1 MKKLYF
7 ILLFLLS
14 LFFQWRDGGVSV
26 ETHTPRALAW
36 GEEDED
42 EKNED
47 KDKDKDK
54 DEDKDEDPYDP
65 PGGGTIIIVIGP
77 PRDNGYPPSDEP
89 SGWDYGRGDG
99 NDDSWQLW
107 DPNEPLEPSIKCEGE
122 RCPICE
128 KFIQG
133 TITHGSNCPM
143 CPGHEEEKK
152 PCNDIIKNQ
161 VIQNYMNDLIN
172 GRMAANPNMEHGD
185 LRRADG
191 TWKEKPNSES
201 SVKSQFKEGEKYTHS
216 FHSHPASS
224 GYMIFPSGADLFTL
238 WRTFE
243 GGYMQDASEFVYG
256 IIGTNTSVMIKI
268 KDTTAL
274 KNYMSRFEGEDKKDK
289 FERDYDNAIERG
301 KPKPYDDLL
310 HKSAAFCEKMGL
322 EMVASK
328 DGDTG
333 SREQDTD
340 AREWRELDNG
350 ELKNIDCE

>member
-42 EKNED
+42 EKNE
-47 KDKDKDK
+47 DKDKDK

-172 GRMAANPNMEHGD
+172 GRMAAQPDMEHGD
-185 LRRADG
+185 LIRADG
-191 TWKEKPNSES
+191 TWQSKTGGDHSIDYS
-201 SVKSQFKEGEKYTHS
+201 LKSGVEYTHS

-224 GYMIFPSGADLFTL
+224 GYMICPSGADLFAL
-238 WRTFE
+238 WQMYN
-243 GGYMQDASEFVYG
+243 GGYMQDATEFVFG

-274 KNYMSRFEGEDKKDK
+274 KNFISSLGGEDQKNELRKNYN
-289 FERDYDNAIERG
+289 EAIRLSDGDRSYET
-301 KPKPYDDLL
+301 LL
-310 HKSAAFCEKMGL
+310 LKSATFCEKMGL
-322 EMVASK
+322 EMVVSR

-333 SREQDTD
+333 SREQDID
-340 AREWRELDNG
+340 ARKWRELDNG
-350 ELKNIDCE
+350 ELKNIDCK